1 MSGAIREGGARA
13 EAEVLCL
20 LASLDSV
27 DRDLRCARASKHSLG
42 ERASSDASRGGGGED
57 HASDHAG
64 DHASDHAGDHASDH
78 AGAHRAVERALQ
90 APPLRASR
98 YAAAHDELLAR
109 LEQATLR
116 TAHAQLERDEH
127 FLSARQLHASNKAL
141 RAELE
146 RSLRGSRRS
155 GGRVA
160 RSSRVD

>member
-42 ERASSDASRGGGGED
+42 ERASSDASRGGGGE
-57 HASDHAG
+57 